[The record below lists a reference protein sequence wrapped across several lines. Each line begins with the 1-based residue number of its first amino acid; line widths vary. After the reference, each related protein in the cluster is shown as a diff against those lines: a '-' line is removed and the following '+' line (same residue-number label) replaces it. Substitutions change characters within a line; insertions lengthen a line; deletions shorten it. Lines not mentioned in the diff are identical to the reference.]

1 MIYLLNVVET
11 FVYLLVFP
19 RTRTR
24 AAVVSTSNAQISVYK
39 FVLQQNKLE
48 LLEETADSKAR
59 AGKAQDGLRILIV
72 SENKKMLFKK
82 RHFIMVS
89 EILVKEKRRH
99 FERTQDR
106 TKGDP
111 NGQMWVKKLIIIIKD
126 QNSKTKMNTRAYK

>member
-1 MIYLLNVVET
+1 
-11 FVYLLVFP
+11 LVFP